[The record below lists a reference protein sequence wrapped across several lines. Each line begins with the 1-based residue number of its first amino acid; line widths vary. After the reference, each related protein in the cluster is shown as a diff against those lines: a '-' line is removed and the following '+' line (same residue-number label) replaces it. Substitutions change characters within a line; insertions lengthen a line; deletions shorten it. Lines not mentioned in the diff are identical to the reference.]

1 MLAPGETGRRTGFPY
16 AYRGPTRRRVCSR
29 VERTATGPLRDFAA
43 MPAGDILL
51 LDSVTRLDERHR
63 GKVLVAGS
71 HGGVYAA
78 YLAALGQLRGVILN
92 DAGVGKD
99 QAGIGGLNYLD
110 EAGIAAAT
118 ISHLSARIGEGPDM
132 MDRGV
137 ISHANKRAIALGCR
151 PGMACAECAALLM
164 TGDIPILPPPEKQE
178 GRFLLSAE
186 PGAPEVLGIDSN
198 SLVLPED
205 RDRILITGS
214 HGQVLGGKPET
225 ALKYDA
231 VAAVYNDAGRG
242 IDDAGISR
250 LPALDARGIA
260 AATVSHDSA
269 RIGDARST
277 YEDGIVSALNETAA
291 NTGAK
296 TGNTTRALVDL
307 LAAAWRDNR

>member
-1 MLAPGETGRRTGFPY
+1 MPRKM
-16 AYRGPTRRRVCSR
+16 PTT
-29 VERTATGPLRDFAA
+29 E
-43 MPAGDILL
+43 ILL

-92 DAGVGKD
+92 DAGIGKD
-99 QAGIGGLNYLD
+99 SAGIGGLDYLD
-110 EAGIAAAT
+110 QAEIAAAT
-118 ISHLSARIGEGPDM
+118 VSHLSARIGEGQDM
-132 MDRGV
+132 IDRGV
-137 ISHANKRAIALGCR
+137 ISHANARARALGCE
-151 PGMACAECAALLM
+151 PGMTCAACAALLM
-164 TGDIPILPPPEKQE
+164 TGAIPAVAPPEKQE
-178 GRFLLSAE
+178 GRFLLSAD
-186 PGAPEVLGIDSN
+186 PGAPEVWGIDSN

-205 RDRILITGS
+205 GDRILVTGS

-250 LPALDARGIA
+250 LPALNARGIA
-260 AATVSHDSA
+260 AATVAHDSA

-277 YEDGIVSALNETAA
+277 YEDGIISALNETAA
-291 NTGAK
+291 NTGAR
-296 TGNTTRALVDL
+296 TGITTRALIDL
-307 LAAAWRDNR
+307 ISAAWRKSAPPAP